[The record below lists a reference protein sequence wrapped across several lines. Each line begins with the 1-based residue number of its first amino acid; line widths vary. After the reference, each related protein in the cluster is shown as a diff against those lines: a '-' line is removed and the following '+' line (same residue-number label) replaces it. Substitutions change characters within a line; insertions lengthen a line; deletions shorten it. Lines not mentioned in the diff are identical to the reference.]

1 MMMGKVEQ
9 EQLVGATYAPSLL
22 VWVVVMARPAQE
34 RRAKRELEN
43 QAFEVYLPMRLY
55 ENRKGVTMATPFFPR
70 YLFARV
76 TLQVERWKSIY
87 GTLGVAGVLGRPECP
102 IGVQDWVIERIK
114 AQEEAGFIKLAE
126 ASVLKKGERYRDV
139 VTGLEGVFHE
149 AVDEKRALLLTQYM
163 GDSRMTV
170 DIRRLKPVP
179 APLG

>member
-1 MMMGKVEQ
+1 
-9 EQLVGATYAPSLL
+9 
-22 VWVVVMARPAQE
+22 
-34 RRAKRELEN
+34 
-43 QAFEVYLPMRLY
+43 MRQY
-55 ENRKGVTMATPFFPR
+55 ENRKGVTMATPFFPS

-126 ASVLKKGERYRDV
+126 AGLLKKGERYRDV

-149 AVDEKRALLLTQYM
+149 AVDEKRALLLTKYM